1 MGGNQLSLVLDPA
14 VTTVHA
20 LHAHAAA
27 ALVTYAPQ
35 SQHLLTKLPK
45 TRTVAASLAAMTV
58 IFIAKQ
64 SIQQARTARKLRAQ
78 GVPEQKLLQTQW
90 WLFGLQRYLI
100 GHLLEPVPDMAGAVR
115 SEQQLPLLHGKDVDG
130 WDRTDQAPL
139 IYMARMFFGSPTL
152 VVADP
157 KMLHAIMSTHS
168 YSFIKPETSI
178 VLIGMVTGDLGMV
191 TINGDVHKRHRRIV
205 NPLFNMKTLMPLLP
219 VMISS
224 LDEFCA
230 FLDTFPPSTPLPFH
244 ELSGQLTLNVIGRTG
259 MNYEF
264 NALALDG
271 TPITRAYN
279 EMQEVIEFTPW
290 FLLCLMYPKTLG
302 RVPTAGRRRFL
313 KGHRVMTAA
322 IKDMLMRAR
331 AEPNGTSLIH
341 ELIRQNAGN
350 ALSEE
355 ELVCEIQTFLGAG
368 HETTSSTLAMAM
380 LMLAQFP
387 GVQDE
392 LAKEL
397 AAVDLDDYDTL
408 SKLPRLN
415 SVINETLRLFPPGN
429 LTFRETAADMTVPTT
444 ALGPL
449 VLPKGLEI
457 EVAIRAIHMDTTIW
471 GPDAMAWNPR
481 RWDSID
487 LVLGSNMDLSTN
499 RIVGGRRQIGSYD
512 YFPFLVG
519 PRGCIG
525 RQFAVM
531 ELRLFIAGLVRRYKL
546 ATDLPVGGEEF
557 HVAITM
563 RPTNAWVR
571 VERRVQE

>member
-1 MGGNQLSLVLDPA
+1 MGGNQLSHVLDPVVTA
-14 VTTVHA
+14 VHE
-20 LHAHAAA
+20 LHAHAVVMLAA
-27 ALVTYAPQ
+27 HAPLCQ
-35 SQHLLTKLPK
+35 DAFIIMPK
-45 TRTVAASLAAMTV
+45 GQAIAASLTT
-58 IFIAKQ
+58 IALLWVANKSVQ
-64 SIQQARTARKLRAQ
+64 SARAVRKLRAQ
-78 GVPEQKLLQTQW
+78 GVPEQKLHRPQW
-90 WLFGLQRYLI
+90 WLFGLHKYLL
-100 GHLLEPVPDMAGAVR
+100 GHILETEPSMATAHR
-115 SEQQLPLLHGKDVDG
+115 SEQQLPLLHGKFVDG
-130 WDRTDQAPL
+130 WDRSDQAPR
-139 IYMARMFFGSPTL
+139 IYVARAFFGAPSL

-157 KMLHAIMSTHS
+157 KTLHAIMSAHS
-168 YSFIKPETSI
+168 YSFIKPDTSI

-271 TPITRAYN
+271 TPITRAYHD
-279 EMQEVIEFTPW
+279 MLDSVQFTPW

-387 GVQDE
+387 DVQDE
-392 LAKEL
+392 LVEEVVG
-397 AAVDLDDYDTL
+397 VDLDDYDTL

-415 SVINETLRLFPPGN
+415 SIINETLRLFPPAN
-429 LTFRETAADMTVPTT
+429 LTFREAGADITVPTT
-444 ALGPL
+444 MLGPL
-449 VLPKGLEI
+449 ALQKGLEI
-457 EVAIRAIHMDTTIW
+457 EIPIRAIHMDTTIW
-471 GPDAMAWNPR
+471 GPDATKWNPR
-481 RWDSID
+481 RWNTID
-487 LVLGSNMDLSTN
+487 LVPSGSGDLAAN
-499 RIVGGRRQIGSYD
+499 RIVNGRRQIGPYD
-512 YFPFLVG
+512 YLPFLAG

-546 ATDLPVGGEEF
+546 ATDLLVGSEEL

-571 VERRVQE
+571 VERRV